1 MRGDRPGRNAI
12 RRERERTAGD
22 PDGQGRARG
31 RAAPA
36 EADKIE
42 GRIGQVRLR
51 PAVKGF
57 RFGSNPGE
65 PTMRVSLGL
74 VAASLVAL
82 ATSASAAP
90 AGLKGTGVYGTAGCG
105 LGSLVFGNQPGA
117 VQILAATTNGT
128 FASQTFGITTGTS
141 NCGAGLIAQGTKN
154 FVEAN
159 RETLA
164 KDMSRGQGE
173 TIGALTVM
181 AGCSDSRQVGAT
193 LQANFDR
200 IFPSEQ
206 ATSDDVAKALL
217 DTLQADAALGC
228 HI

>member
-1 MRGDRPGRNAI
+1 MRTLI
-12 RRERERTAGD
+12 
-22 PDGQGRARG
+22 
-31 RAAPA
+31 
-36 EADKIE
+36 
-42 GRIGQVRLR
+42 
-51 PAVKGF
+51 AVAF
-57 RFGSNPGE
+57 
-65 PTMRVSLGL
+65 LA
-74 VAASLVAL
+74 VA
-82 ATSASAAP
+82 TTASAQ
-90 AGLKGTGVYGTAGCG
+90 GLKGTGSYGTAGCG
-105 LGSLVFGNQPGA
+105 LGSLVFGNQAGG

-181 AGCSDSRQVGAT
+181 AGCSDSRQVGAA
-193 LQANFDR
+193 LQSNFDK
-200 IFPSEQ
+200 IFPSAQ

-217 DTLQADAALGC
+217 ETLKADKALGC
-228 HI
+228 QIG

>member
-1 MRGDRPGRNAI
+1 MR
-12 RRERERTAGD
+12 
-22 PDGQGRARG
+22 
-31 RAAPA
+31 
-36 EADKIE
+36 
-42 GRIGQVRLR
+42 
-51 PAVKGF
+51 F
-57 RFGSNPGE
+57 
-65 PTMRVSLGL
+65 
-74 VAASLVAL
+74 AL
-82 ATSASAAP
+82 AIAAAALLSVASTASAQ
-90 AGLKGTGVYGTAGCG
+90 GLKGTGSYGAAGCG

-141 NCGAGLIAQGTKN
+141 NCGSGLVAQGTKN

-181 AGCSDSRQVGAT
+181 AGCSDSQQVGAV
-193 LQANFDR
+193 LQNNYGR
-200 IFPSEQ
+200 IFTSEQ

-217 DTLQADAALGC
+217 ETLSADKSLGC
-228 HI
+228 QIRS